1 MIAVFDFD
9 PARRTNA
16 QAVSDLARLGWLAPD
31 DFTLDVTLGPDRG
44 FWKLWK
50 PTRLVTNDLD
60 KRVKAR
66 HHWDARKLPCEDD
79 SFDVV
84 VLDLPYANRGTTSQE
99 REIDARFG
107 TTTYASPAQREALLV
122 DGTIEA
128 MRVSNSRVLVKCQ
141 DAVVA
146 GKFRPQSYPIYE
158 AVMKEGGRLLGLMYV
173 VGNRSQPTGKRQ
185 LNVWSNCSTLMLIG
199 V

>member
-1 MIAVFDFD
+1 MTVLDFD

-16 QAVSDLARLGWLAPD
+16 QAIADLASIGILRPD
-31 DFTLDVTLGPDRG
+31 DRVLDVTLGPDRG

-50 PTRLVTNDLD
+50 PGHLVTNDLD
-60 KRVKAR
+60 RAVKAR
-66 HHWDARKLPCEDD
+66 HHWDARKLPLEDD
-79 SFDVV
+79 SFDVLA
-84 VLDLPYANRGTTSQE
+84 LDLPYANRGTAKD
-99 REIDARFG
+99 REIDTRFG
-107 TTTYASPAQREALLV
+107 TLTYQSPAQREALLI

-128 MRVSNSRVLVKCQ
+128 MRVASRLVLVKCQ

-146 GKFRPQSYPIYE
+146 NKLRPQSYPIYE
-158 AVMKEGGRLLGLMYV
+158 AVMKEGGRLVSLLYV

-185 LNVWSNCSTLMLIG
+185 VNVWSNCSTLMVIG

>member
-1 MIAVFDFD
+1 VIAVFDFD

-16 QAVSDLARLGWLAPD
+16 QAISDLARVGWLEPD
-31 DFTLDVTLGPDRG
+31 DFTLDVTVGPERG
-44 FWKLWK
+44 FWTLWEPK
-50 PTRLVTNDLD
+50 QLITNDLD
-60 KRVKAR
+60 KTVVAR
-66 HHWDARKLPCEDD
+66 HHWDARKIPVKDNT
-79 SFDVV
+79 FDVV
-84 VLDLPYANRGTTSQE
+84 VLDLPYANRGTAKD

-107 TTTYASPAQREALLV
+107 TTKYQSPAQREALLV
-122 DGTIEA
+122 DGTVEA

-146 GKFRPQSYPIYE
+146 NKFRPQSYPIYE
-158 AVMKEGGRLLGLMYV
+158 AVMKEGGRLLALMYV